1 MKPVAVVPSA
11 AKINRLHAEARQHA
25 VATRRSLHAALSA
38 AWQAGQLLVE
48 EKKRVRRTMGHGAWL
63 YWLEENF
70 EGTPRTAQRYM
81 KLAQGVADVAFLQ
94 GMSLRQAYDR
104 LGIPMEAKKPSQSF
118 RLQDLAP
125 HVVLVNKIV
134 RALPSASRLAGFPEP
149 RREAMRRDLAPL
161 YRWMRPLFDPAGLPA
176 ANLRDESGSKQE

>member
-1 MKPVAVVPSA
+1 MKPAAVVPSA
-11 AKINRLHAEARQHA
+11 VEINRLHAEARQHA

-81 KLAQGVADVAFLQ
+81 KLAQGVTDVAFLQ

-104 LGIPMEAKKPSQSF
+104 LGIPMEAKTPSQSC
-118 RLQDLAP
+118 RLPDLAP
-125 HVVLVNKIV
+125 HVVLMNKIV
-134 RALPSASRLAGFPEP
+134 RALPSASRIASFPEA
-149 RREAMRRDLAPL
+149 RREAMRQDLAPL
-161 YRWMRPLFDPAGLPA
+161 YRWMRPLFQSGRVPA
-176 ANLRDESGSKQE
+176 ANFRAESGSEQV